1 MAYVIQFNEQ
11 HKWCGHFGYIVE
23 SKSNGRFL
31 INVSFIKNDKVEN
44 AYIFA
49 NSREFDIIGETTLIT
64 ARDAEEND

>member
-64 ARDAEEND
+64 ARDAEEKE